1 MFLKRTMRYY
11 RVWIYCCNVTL
22 LLSTIVFVILL
33 IWFLSDIHM
42 SLLPSVSLIHP
53 SFIYAF
59 FALALQGGM
68 VQVKILSS
76 LLSYFLLTFF
86 FLFFFLSFSSLCLFL
101 FIFFSSFHIFPSP
114 PPPATCSVLLLIST
128 CMSSHCSIFTC
139 HRFARD
145 SR

>member
-22 LLSTIVFVILL
+22 LLATVVFVILL

-68 VQVKILSS
+68 VQVNLFFYTFIFSPFLLLSLSS
-76 LLSYFLLTFF
+76 LCPFPLHLSPYLSA
-86 FLFFFLSFSSLCLFL
+86 LFVSSRFSSHTLSPSL
-101 FIFFSSFHIFPSP
+101 IDFHVTPLPLTQSRLPS
-114 PPPATCSVLLLIST
+114 
-128 CMSSHCSIFTC
+128 H
-139 HRFARD
+139 
-145 SR
+145 